1 MKERKNAI
9 NTNLILKNYLLT
21 LRESGVF
28 IPAWLKKVDF
38 VEDKNLTQGYAY
50 ASAEANCIY
59 YRPDATEHAI
69 VHELDHL
76 RSRHNNYVIG
86 YDEEFEKN
94 VKFYFVG
101 FRLGGF
107 TGTFIEEGFN
117 ELSSRR
123 VYLKMLK
130 NEPEKRKATAIEY
143 RDQKYYNFEMF
154 TCIGLCALLGANVD
168 ELSNLKFSGDTL
180 GQDTIKKVVAELT
193 GKPGYWDE
201 MQSNLDAYQIAKRMI
216 VGKKDRDKFQK
227 EHMQKY
233 YNNAYQL
240 LFLALE
246 NGNISKEDFKKRLR
260 LFEFYTRR
268 SGEYAPEIAN
278 MVFKSKKTAVESNKR
293 VLTKKLLVVQQQ
305 GKDVVRNNQLGSF
318 INLDMP
324 EVYPAVTISLPEMLK
339 GRLLKQKVGRPIKC
353 VPLVEESSYGLF

>member
-1 MKERKNAI
+1 MKERKSAI
-9 NTNLILKNYLLT
+9 NTNLLLKKYLLT
-21 LRESGVF
+21 LRDSGEF
-28 IPAWLKKVDF
+28 IPAWLEKVNF
-38 VEDKNLTQGYAY
+38 VEDKNLAQGYAY

-76 RSRHNNYVIG
+76 RSRHKEYVIG

-94 VKFYFVG
+94 VAFYFVG
-101 FRLGGF
+101 YRLGGF

-154 TCIGLCALLGANVD
+154 TCIGLCALLGAKVD
-168 ELSNLKFSGDTL
+168 ELYNLKFSGDTL
-180 GQDTIKKVVAELT
+180 GQDTIKNIVAELT
-193 GKPGYWDE
+193 GKIGYWNE
-201 MQSNLDAYQIAKRMI
+201 MQNNLDAYQIAKRMI
-216 VGKKDRDKFQK
+216 VGKKDREKFQK

-233 YNNAYQL
+233 YNNAYGL

-246 NGNISKEDFKKRLR
+246 NGKISKEDFKKRLR

-268 SGEYAPEIAN
+268 SGEYAPEVAN
-278 MVFKSKKTAVESNKR
+278 MVFKSKKTAVDLNKR
-293 VLTKKLLVVQQQ
+293 VLAKNLLVVQQQ
-305 GKDVVRNNQLGSF
+305 GESAVRKNQFGSF
-318 INLDMP
+318 VNLDMP
-324 EVYPAVTISLPEMLK
+324 EVYPAVTTSLPEMLK
-339 GRLLKQKVGRPIKC
+339 NRLLKQKTGVLSKC